1 MTNNATRY
9 IPELEYFFTK
19 YWERERNIYINDI
32 KLPYLETLEFRT
44 DSVLSLLFNNVY
56 SYEYYNNK
64 CKQVNIDTY
73 FSKPIRDR
81 LHTNS
86 SYIYAYLS
94 DLNGD
99 EYFIENNEENI
110 NSLNLLL
117 QYRLFNDITF
127 TSEEF
132 SYDELENK
140 ISKLIYIYLDCMIND
155 NYNQIINLTIS
166 NNINDSLI
174 ENLFEIYVINEI
186 YKKIK
191 NSEYIENSQLVNLNQ
206 GRHKQL
212 ITLTDIGNKYISVE
226 NDVYLNS
233 DYYLYINGEFILTN
247 KYEILDNNK
256 LSWEGMLLEELI
268 NENDVIIFDYY
279 YRKLV

>member
-1 MTNNATRY
+1 MTENATRY

-44 DSVLSLLFNNVY
+44 DSVLYLLFNNVY

-86 SYIYAYLS
+86 LYIYAYLS

-166 NNINDSLI
+166 NNINDTLI

-212 ITLTDIGNKYISVE
+212 ITVTDIENKYISVE

>member
-1 MTNNATRY
+1 
-9 IPELEYFFTK
+9 
-19 YWERERNIYINDI
+19 
-32 KLPYLETLEFRT
+32 
-44 DSVLSLLFNNVY
+44 
-56 SYEYYNNK
+56 
-64 CKQVNIDTY
+64 
-73 FSKPIRDR
+73 
-81 LHTNS
+81 
-86 SYIYAYLS
+86 
-94 DLNGD
+94 
-99 EYFIENNEENI
+99 
-110 NSLNLLL
+110 
-117 QYRLFNDITF
+117 
-127 TSEEF
+127 
-132 SYDELENK
+132 
-140 ISKLIYIYLDCMIND
+140 MIND
-155 NYNQIINLTIS
+155 NYNQIINLTIF

-212 ITLTDIGNKYISVE
+212 ITVTDIENKYIFVE